1 MLYRICKMLTSTI
14 VQFLYLAYSSPF
26 HCKLIQRIEWVRQN
40 TNRTG
45 SAPAPAI
52 VRHQSRILISIKLN
66 WTETGL
72 CRILG
77 SLLSLPKN
85 KFVLIIRCQL
95 QMVSE
100 VFHLSCASLKNKL
113 DFWFTESKFCFL
125 GKVFYYCAVHPA
137 ITLSNNLLLLF
148 SWLQRI
154 PMFLASVNSLFT
166 NDDKQVP
173 QIPRGRASLH
183 ISWLI
188 FLNLW
193 FGSIIL
199 SLQNC
204 SLDSAYGIVPLG
216 D

>member
-1 MLYRICKMLTSTI
+1 M
-14 VQFLYLAYSSPF
+14 
-26 HCKLIQRIEWVRQN
+26 
-40 TNRTG
+40 
-45 SAPAPAI
+45 
-52 VRHQSRILISIKLN
+52 N
-66 WTETGL
+66 WIETGL

-95 QMVSE
+95 QMVSKL
-100 VFHLSCASLKNKL
+100 FHLGCASLKNKL

-125 GKVFYYCAVHPA
+125 GKVSYYCAVYSA
-137 ITLSNNLLLLF
+137 ITLSNNLLLPF

-154 PMFLASVNSLFT
+154 PVLLASVNSLFI

-173 QIPRGRASLH
+173 EIPWGRGSLH

-204 SLDSAYGIVPLG
+204 CLDSAYGVVPLG